1 MSKSY
6 VCSLIGVAALGL
18 WASCATEASPPSASD
33 TSLAASRAASFIE
46 HGAGYR
52 ADSASHLVDVVA
64 GSIAMAPK
72 PAAGAR
78 ATALGS
84 VSLVTSAARRGA
96 SALELTVLESGL
108 SAPDV
113 VETVRADF
121 IELLRNTETGA
132 EQSWRFSQ
140 PPGGSGDLVIEV
152 TPSGVSY
159 SSVTATGL
167 RFTSAQLE
175 MTYGHGTWID
185 ADGDRWS
192 IPATFLN
199 GHISLTVPAAV
210 LSSSAFPAVLDPQ
223 IIVTPIGGQPGFTG
237 SRSLNPRVTV
247 SPIGQEAGRGEA
259 SS

>member
-1 MSKSY
+1 MSKNL
-6 VCSLIGVAALGL
+6 VCSLIGVVALGL
-18 WASCATEASPPSASD
+18 WAACATEAAPPSASD
-33 TSLAASRAASFIE
+33 ASLAASRAATFIE

-64 GSIAMAPK
+64 GSIELAPK
-72 PAAGAR
+72 PPAAGAR
-78 ATALGS
+78 PSALGS

-140 PPGGSGDLVIEV
+140 PPGGSGDLVVEV

-159 SSVTATGL
+159 STVTATGL
-167 RFTSAQLE
+167 HFTSAQLQ

-192 IPATFLN
+192 IPATYLN
-199 GHISLTVPAAV
+199 GHISLTVPASV

-223 IIVTPIGGQPGFTG
+223 IIVSPIGGQPPSFTG
-237 SRSLNPRVTV
+237 SMSLNPQIIV
-247 SPIGQEAGRGEA
+247 SPIGG
-259 SS
+259 